1 MVEVNKVDEDGHTVV
16 EAVEILMK
24 GVTEFNMV
32 MVMLLLVADATVWQR
47 LLAVITQEI
56 TWPLVIDE
64 EVKVALLVPT
74 FTPFTFH

>member
-64 EVKVALLVPT
+64 DVKVALLVPT